1 MTSEERREARYQRRK
16 EKRKLKREKH
26 FLLYDDEKKLT
37 SLNNLRKS
45 VKQCSKGVRWKSSI
59 PRYNHNYLYYI
70 TKARL
75 DILQNKNI
83 TKGFICFV
91 VYERGKLRKIKAV
104 KIEERVIQKTLCREV
119 LLPALKKYLITD
131 NGACIKGKGTQ
142 FAIKRCTQQ
151 LCRYFKENGNEGYVY
166 QFDFKSYFDSIPL
179 DGLYRMLLEDFKDG
193 IIRKILYDLLDSF
206 RKFGDHELGLGSEVS
221 QICAVYYLNKF
232 DHLIKDQMGVKSYN
246 RYMDDGYLLFKTKE
260 EAKQCHK
267 LLSDFIKSL
276 GISFNSNKT
285 HISKIE
291 NGFTYLKVRFL
302 LKDNGKVVRT
312 ISSSRFVR
320 ERRKLKKY
328 RKFVD
333 EGIMMI
339 DDVCQ
344 QASSVMGTF
353 KYAESYHARRNLQ
366 KTFNKLFNKD
376 YHRRLKINGKII
388 IAKSNNDTN
397 TIKGGL
403 LYQLPNY

>member
-1 MTSEERREARYQRRK
+1 M
-16 EKRKLKREKH
+16 
-26 FLLYDDEKKLT
+26 D
-37 SLNNLRKS
+37 
-45 VKQCSKGVRWKSSI
+45 
-59 PRYNHNYLYYI
+59 YI
-70 TKARL
+70 E
-75 DILQNKNI
+75 
-83 TKGFICFV
+83 CF
-91 VYERGKLRKIKAV
+91 
-104 KIEERVIQKTLCREV
+104 
-119 LLPALKKYLITD
+119 
-131 NGACIKGKGTQ
+131 
-142 FAIKRCTQQ
+142 
-151 LCRYFKENGNEGYVY
+151 
-166 QFDFKSYFDSIPL
+166 
-179 DGLYRMLLEDFKDG
+179 LEDFKDG
-193 IIRKILYDLLDSF
+193 IIRKLLYDLLDSF
-206 RKFGDHELGLGSEVS
+206 RKFGDHGLGLGSEVS